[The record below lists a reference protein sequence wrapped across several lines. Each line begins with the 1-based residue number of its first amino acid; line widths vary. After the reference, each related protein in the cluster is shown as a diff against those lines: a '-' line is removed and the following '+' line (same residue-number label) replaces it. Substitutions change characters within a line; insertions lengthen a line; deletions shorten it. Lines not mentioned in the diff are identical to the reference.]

1 VIDWDGKFELLTID
15 PGQRK
20 GRANLGWALFAND
33 RLVEADVES
42 SSENAMPPGCYPF
55 STEQNPRFAII
66 EAPRWY
72 PREHRIDTNDLLD
85 LSVLVG
91 ELKRHFAERGANVE
105 LVYPRTWKGTVPKDI
120 HNKRVLAAL
129 SKEEL
134 AVLPKR
140 PRAKDYDHNVLDAV
154 GLGLWKLGRMR

>member
-1 VIDWDGKFELLTID
+1 VSDHLFAVD
-15 PGQRK
+15 PGLRK
-20 GRANLGWALFAND
+20 DRPNLGWALFQKKK
-33 RLVEADVES
+33 LVQASVEKS
-42 SSENAMPPGCYPF
+42 VRELPWMGITCS
-55 STEQNPRFAII
+55 AII

-91 ELKRHFAERGANVE
+91 EIKGRFESFNALVE

-129 SKEEL
+129 NSEEL
-134 AVLPKR
+134 KVLPKR
-140 PRAKDYDHNVLDAV
+140 PRAKDVDHNLLDAV
-154 GLGLWKLGRMR
+154 GIGLWKLGRMR

>member
-1 VIDWDGKFELLTID
+1 MIDWDGKFELLAID

-20 GRANLGWALFAND
+20 SRANLGWALFSND
-33 RLVEADVES
+33 RLADATVEW
-42 SSENAMPPGCYPF
+42 SSEDLMVPGYYPF
-55 STEQNPRFAII
+55 HAENTPRIAVI

-72 PREHRIDTNDLLD
+72 PREHRVDTNDLLD

-91 ELKRHFAERGANVE
+91 ELKRHFAEREANVE

-129 SKEEL
+129 SADEL
-134 AVLPKR
+134 KLLPKR
-140 PRAKDYDHNVLDAV
+140 PRARDYDHNVLDAV
-154 GLGLWKLGRMR
+154 GIGLWKLGRMR